1 MKRQYN
7 VKSKLK
13 KSSGIYLISC
23 SETDK
28 VYIGETVNL
37 SQRIQKHF
45 SCLRHKA
52 HSNPILQNIFN
63 KYGEET
69 FSVEVLD
76 YVDTTDELEL
86 KTIEKQWQDKYPT
99 CVSLDS
105 NIIFVVNRTEEQKER
120 QREQLDSIRDKAVEA
135 CKVPIVVYDLQT
147 KELLEFDRMKDAYI
161 IIEAKHLTKN
171 LKGELIPYKNRY
183 VGFRKDTF
191 SKDKLKDILIT
202 TSKISV
208 VRGEYNLINLLDGTI
223 LKFGSKNQFSLHFS
237 TSPNDK
243 MYNNYNNR
251 IDFEWN
257 VTTIPTSSTLLNMD
271 IELLKTKN
279 KFSST
284 INLKAFYEALKIG
297 RNISHIAEL
306 CGIGRKKL
314 GQAFQQ
320 RTKEEWITLIETA
333 IARVKSV

>member
-7 VKSKLK
+7 VQSKLK

-45 SCLRHKA
+45 SCLRHKT

-69 FSVEVLD
+69 FSVQVLE
-76 YVDTTDELEL
+76 YLDTTNELEL
-86 KTIEKQWQDKYPT
+86 KTVEKQWQDKYPT
-99 CVSLDS
+99 CISLDS
-105 NIIFVVNRTEEQKER
+105 NIIFVVDRTEEQKEK
-120 QREQLDSIRDKAVEA
+120 QREQLDLIRDKSIEV
-135 CKVPIVVYDLQT
+135 CKVPIVIYDLQT
-147 KELLEFDRMKDAYI
+147 KELLEFDKMKDAYN

-171 LKGELIPYKNRY
+171 LKGELIPYKGRY
-183 VGFRKDTF
+183 VGFKKDDF
-191 SKDKLKDILIT
+191 SEDKLKDILIT

-208 VRGEYNLINLLDGTI
+208 VRGEYNLINLLDGTT

-243 MYNNYNNR
+243 MYGNYNNR

-257 VTTIPTSSTLLNMD
+257 VTNIPTEDNLLNMN

-284 INLKAFYEALKIG
+284 VNLGTFYKALKVG

-306 CGIGRKKL
+306 CGIGRKKI

-320 RTKEEWITLIETA
+320 RTKEEWIALIETA